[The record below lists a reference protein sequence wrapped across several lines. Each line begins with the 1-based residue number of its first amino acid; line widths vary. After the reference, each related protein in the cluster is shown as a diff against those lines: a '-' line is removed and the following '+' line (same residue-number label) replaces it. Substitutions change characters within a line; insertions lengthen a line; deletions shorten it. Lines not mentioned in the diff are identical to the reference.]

1 MATLFSGG
9 LIFDGNELLEDH
21 AVLVDDGIISRCAPT
36 SEFVGC
42 DAVLVDTT
50 GNTLLPGLYDCHVHL
65 VFSGS
70 ADPFQELIKLSAGG
84 GSRLRRSK
92 MFKLIYLEFSLYEYL

>member
-9 LIFDGNELLEDH
+9 LIFDGNELFEDH

-42 DAVLVDTT
+42 DAVLVDTS
-50 GNTLLPGLYDCHVHL
+50 GNTLLPGLFDCHVHL
-65 VFSGS
+65 VFSES
-70 ADPFQELIKLSAGG
+70 PDPFQELTKLSAIHMEVLLDLNMRFDTNQTYDG
-84 GSRLRRSK
+84 
-92 MFKLIYLEFSLYEYL
+92 